1 MKDSKFYVGNKEE
14 YFTFCTRETAKQI
27 DDYLDFRKR
36 HGERISENSYLIV
49 KKFDL
54 HLMVETMITGKQFS
68 PLGIQ
73 GMLGHCIN
81 NSGLREID
89 HVNQF

>member
-1 MKDSKFYVGNKEE
+1 LHS
-14 YFTFCTRETAKQI
+14 AKQI

-36 HGERISENSYLIV
+36 HGGKISENSYLIV

-68 PLGIQ
+68 PLGIE

-89 HVNQF
+89 HVNQFKRNEVPRLYTFQ